1 MIRSA
6 RVAPTRFSTFSRFRD
21 PVAATFEPRSNS
33 IIHAVHSIV
42 AVPEVNILSEWPPL
56 PTTSIIPR
64 LGNKGYSLRG
74 LGNRDSPRKRH
85 RHAPRTILLVNANF
99 HPAILRTYIPKR
111 ICGGTRRAK
120 YHHSTLSGVRQR
132 QRSG

>member
-42 AVPEVNILSEWPPL
+42 AVPEVNIPSEWPPL
-56 PTTSIIPR
+56 PATSIIPR
-64 LGNKGYSLRG
+64 LGIRVIRFGDSRIATLLGSDNGTLRERSCSLTLIFTQRFFERTFRNEYLCSFSFLLFGNHRYSKCHVARYL
-74 LGNRDSPRKRH
+74 
-85 RHAPRTILLVNANF
+85 I
-99 HPAILRTYIPKR
+99 
-111 ICGGTRRAK
+111 
-120 YHHSTLSGVRQR
+120 
-132 QRSG
+132 